1 MVFSPIASHKNAFM
15 DSNHSSN
22 ISWSYKFCLFF
33 RPLHVHCWV
42 DFSKMRAI
50 CWPAI
55 LEVRTKTTT
64 CFNISMLF
72 YPILASIYI
81 KISWDRSW
89 NFALS
94 RDKKLHILGHG
105 GVSYKKKLQW
115 QKPPKKK
122 KKKRLCSLFS
132 ERVDLNMRSKTN
144 PELEFCKKNSAIC
157 TIFDIRCY

>member
-1 MVFSPIASHKNAFM
+1 M
-15 DSNHSSN
+15 
-22 ISWSYKFCLFF
+22 
-33 RPLHVHCWV
+33 HCWV

-94 RDKKLHILGHG
+94 RDKKLHISGHG
-105 GVSYKKKLQW
+105 GLSYK
-115 QKPPKKK
+115 
-122 KKKRLCSLFS
+122 
-132 ERVDLNMRSKTN
+132 
-144 PELEFCKKNSAIC
+144 
-157 TIFDIRCY
+157 